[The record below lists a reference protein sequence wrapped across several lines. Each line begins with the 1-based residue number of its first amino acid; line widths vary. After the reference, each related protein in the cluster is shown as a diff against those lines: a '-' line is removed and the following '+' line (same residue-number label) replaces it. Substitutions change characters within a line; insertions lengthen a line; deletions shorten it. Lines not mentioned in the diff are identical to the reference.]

1 MYLQTL
7 SKQVAPLLAY
17 LVLLPSFQLVSAS
30 DSSSPLDPF
39 VNPENPLIT
48 GSDTDEFASDDGPT
62 ADKSAGIGVEFETG
76 SITFSNSQCSYTDT
90 SQAKGQLVEARQGQY
105 WKLTADT
112 TDDIAGRLTTE
123 YILDGTQLKIGA
135 GTAGPAAAAV
145 AGDFIGF
152 PCFYISK
159 FVLTRSLA
167 GCLESKQWRPS

>member
-7 SKQVAPLLAY
+7 LKQVAPFLAY

-30 DSSSPLDPF
+30 GASSPLDPF
-39 VNPENPLIT
+39 VDPENPLIT
-48 GSDTDEFASDDGPT
+48 CIDTDESASDDGPT

-76 SITFSNSQCSYTDT
+76 SITFSNSQCSLTDT
-90 SQAKGQLVEARQGQY
+90 SQAKGQLVDARQGQY

-112 TDDIAGRLTTE
+112 TGDIAGSLTTE

-145 AGDFIGF
+145 ASDLVSVLMLLYFKFILT
-152 PCFYISK
+152 CF
-159 FVLTRSLA
+159 LA
-167 GCLESKQWRPS
+167 GCLESSQWKPG